1 MTEPF
6 ATPAHRGESPQ
17 PRRGE
22 QASRD
27 TPQPDGVAYRDF
39 LRVDLADGPPVPIS
53 IWRAVGTDGDNE
65 ETIHQRLARRVV
77 VTYSRR
83 DAAVVDFD
91 GDPAIREA
99 AAATG
104 RLYLPVTQP
113 ADLADIDAVQVD
125 LVVLRWPRP
134 HPAVEAVADLFR
146 AFRLV
151 VTPDGFAVLI
161 VDPTQDGGSYP
172 EQSRQLIP
180 EARSGGMRYLQRI
193 IVITVPTAVT
203 GSDAT
208 PEDDTTSRDTAT
220 GRPVRVDVLVFVVAG
235 ARRD

>member
-6 ATPAHRGESPQ
+6 ATPAHPGESPQ

-27 TPQPDGVAYRDF
+27 TPLPDGVAYRDF
-39 LRVDLADGPPVPIS
+39 LRVDLTDGPPVPIS
-53 IWRAVGTDGDNE
+53 IWRAVGTERDNE
-65 ETIHQRLARRVV
+65 ETIHQQLARRVV

-83 DAAVVDFD
+83 DGTVVDFD
-91 GDPAIREA
+91 GDPGLREA
-99 AAATG
+99 AAATS

-134 HPAVEAVADLFR
+134 HSVVEAVADLFR

-161 VDPTQDGGSYP
+161 VDPTQDGGSNP
-172 EQSRQLIP
+172 EQSRRLIP

-203 GSDAT
+203 SGDTA
-208 PEDDTTSRDTAT
+208 PADDTTSGDTAT

-235 ARRD
+235 GRRG

>member
-1 MTEPF
+1 M
-6 ATPAHRGESPQ
+6 
-17 PRRGE
+17 
-22 QASRD
+22 
-27 TPQPDGVAYRDF
+27 
-39 LRVDLADGPPVPIS
+39 DLADGPPVPIS
-53 IWRAVGTDGDNE
+53 IWRAVGADGDNA
-65 ETIHQRLARRVV
+65 ETIHQRLVRRVV

-91 GDPAIREA
+91 GDPRVREA

-134 HPAVEAVADLFR
+134 HPAAEAVADLFR

-151 VTPDGFAVLI
+151 VTPDGFAVLV

-172 EQSRQLIP
+172 EQSRRLIP

-193 IVITVPTAVT
+193 IVITVPIAITGGNTA
-203 GSDAT
+203 S
-208 PEDDTTSRDTAT
+208 EDDTTSGDTAT

-235 ARRD
+235 GRRG

>member
-1 MTEPF
+1 M
-6 ATPAHRGESPQ
+6 
-17 PRRGE
+17 
-22 QASRD
+22 
-27 TPQPDGVAYRDF
+27 
-39 LRVDLADGPPVPIS
+39 DLTDGPPVPIS
-53 IWRAVGTDGDNE
+53 IWRAVGTDGDNDKA
-65 ETIHQRLARRVV
+65 TQQRLARRLV

-113 ADLADIDAVQVD
+113 ADLADIDAAQVD

-134 HPAVEAVADLFR
+134 HPAAEAVADLFR

-172 EQSRQLIP
+172 EQARRLIP
-180 EARSGGMRYLQRI
+180 EARSGGMRHLQRI
-193 IVITVPTAVT
+193 IVITVPTAVN
-203 GSDAT
+203 GSDTT

-220 GRPVRVDVLVFVVAG
+220 GRPVRVDVLVFVVAAG
-235 ARRD
+235 RHG

>member
-6 ATPAHRGESPQ
+6 ATPAHPGESPQ

-27 TPQPDGVAYRDF
+27 TPLPRGVAYRDF
-39 LRVDLADGPPVPIS
+39 LRVDFTAGPPVPIS
-53 IWRAVGTDGDNE
+53 IWRAVGTDGDNDKA
-65 ETIHQRLARRVV
+65 TLQRLARRVV

-91 GDPAIREA
+91 GDPGLREA

-134 HPAVEAVADLFR
+134 HPAAEAVADLFR

-161 VDPTQDGGSYP
+161 VDPTQDGGSYS
-172 EQSRQLIP
+172 EQTRRLVP

-203 GSDAT
+203 GGDTA
-208 PEDDTTSRDTAT
+208 PEDDTTSGDQWT
-220 GRPVRVDVLVFVVAG
+220 GGPVRVDVLVFVVAG
-235 ARRD
+235 GRRD